1 MKPRI
6 EQWRK
11 AVLPVDVIIKQAV
24 EVLDK
29 VALKIVLIVDDVNN
43 LVGTV
48 TDGDIRRGLLGGLN
62 LNSPVIEVTN
72 KNPLVLNRKITQEEI
87 LNLMHVHK
95 VQQIPILNSE
105 NKLIGLY
112 LWDEMNASN
121 KISNTIVIMAGGQGL
136 RLRPETLN
144 CPKPL
149 LRVAGKP
156 ILEHIILRAK
166 AQGFSNFIIAINY
179 LGHMIEDY
187 FQNGDNFGVKIEY
200 LREPY
205 PLGTAGALSLLDP
218 NLNSP
223 FILINGDVITTL
235 NFSDFLHFHNQNDA
249 FVSMAIKEYESQNPY
264 GVIKTQGLDV
274 VDIYEKPLT
283 RTNINAGMY
292 VITTSILSELNKLV
306 YLDMPDLLR
315 TLQKK
320 GKRII
325 AFPIYESW
333 ADIGTLKD
341 IRKLN

>member
-1 MKPRI
+1 LNQ
-6 EQWRK
+6 EDNLWRK
-11 AVLPVDVIIKQAV
+11 TILPIGVTIREVIKLIN
-24 EVLDK
+24 E
-29 VALKIVLIVDDVNN
+29 VALRIALIVDESNN

-48 TDGDIRRGLLGGLN
+48 TDGDIRRGLLGGLD
-62 LNSPVIEVTN
+62 LNSPAIEVIN
-72 KNPLVLNRKITQEEI
+72 KNPFVINREINREEI
-87 LNLMHVHK
+87 LHLMHVHK
-95 VQQIPILNSE
+95 VQQIPILNNE
-105 NKLIGLY
+105 NKLVGLY
-112 LWDEMNASN
+112 LWDEMNAPS
-121 KISNTIVIMAGGQGL
+121 KISNTIVIMAGGQGI

-149 LRVAGKP
+149 LPVAGKP

-166 AQGFSNFIIAINY
+166 NQGFSNFIIAINY

-187 FQNGDNFGVKIEY
+187 FKNGDNFGVNIEY

-223 FILINGDVITTL
+223 FILINGDVITNI
-235 NFSDFLHFHNQNDA
+235 NFSDFLNFHKQNNA

-274 VDIYEKPLT
+274 VGIYEKPIT
-283 RTNINAGMY
+283 RTNVNAGMY
-292 VITTSILSELNKLV
+292 VITTSVLSELKKLV
-306 YLDMPDLLR
+306 YIDMPDLLR
-315 TLQKK
+315 TLQKRS
-320 GKRII
+320 KRII

-341 IRKLN
+341 LGKLN